1 MTGPKTS
8 RERNQQFMQEGA
20 ANAASVLRLLSNEH
34 RLLAL
39 CLLLEYGEMSVTE
52 LLEQLNLGQ
61 SALSQHLAR
70 LREAGLVTYRREAQT
85 LYYRIQDPD
94 VVRLIAVLK
103 NIYCP

>member
-1 MTGPKTS
+1 MMSTE
-8 RERNQQFMQEGA
+8 ERNQLFMREGA
-20 ANAASVLRLLSNEH
+20 AKAAAMLRLLSNEH

-52 LLEQLNLGQ
+52 LVQRLDLGQ
-61 SALSQHLAR
+61 SALSQHLAK
-70 LREAGLVTYRREAQT
+70 LRNAGLVAYRRDAQNF
-85 LYYRIQDPD
+85 YYRIHDPE

>member
-1 MTGPKTS
+1 M
-8 RERNQQFMQEGA
+8 RDGA
-20 ANAASVLRLLSNEH
+20 ANAAAVLRLLSNEN

-52 LLEQLNLGQ
+52 LLEQLDLGQ
-61 SALSQHLAR
+61 SALSQHLAK
-70 LREAGLVTYRREAQT
+70 LREAELVTYRRDAQT

-94 VVRLIAVLK
+94 VVRLIAALK

>member
-1 MTGPKTS
+1 MTS
-8 RERNQQFMQEGA
+8 RERNQLFMHEGA
-20 ANAASVLRLLSNEH
+20 AQAAAVLRLLSNKH

-52 LLEQLNLGQ
+52 LLEQLDLGQ
-61 SALSQHLAR
+61 SALSQHLAK
-70 LREAGLVTYRREAQT
+70 LREAKLVTYRREAQN
-85 LYYRIQDPD
+85 LYYRIKDPD

>member
-1 MTGPKTS
+1 MTP
-8 RERNQQFMQEGA
+8 RERNQKFMQEGA
-20 ANAASVLRLLSNEH
+20 GNAAATLRLLSNEH

-52 LLEQLNLGQ
+52 LLEQLDLGQ

>member
-1 MTGPKTS
+1 MTP
-8 RERNQQFMQEGA
+8 RERNQKFMQEGA
-20 ANAASVLRLLSNEH
+20 ANAAAVLRLLSNEH

-39 CLLLEYGEMSVTE
+39 CLLLEYGEMSVSE
-52 LLEQLNLGQ
+52 LVEQLDLGQ

-85 LYYRIQDPD
+85 LHYRIHDPD

>member
-1 MTGPKTS
+1 MTPS
-8 RERNQQFMQEGA
+8 ERNRQFMQEGA
-20 ANAASVLRLLSNEH
+20 AQAAAVLRLLSNEH

-39 CLLLEYGEMSVTE
+39 CLLLEYGEMSVSE
-52 LLEQLNLGQ
+52 LFEQLNLGQ
-61 SALSQHLAR
+61 SALSQHLAK

-85 LYYRIQDPD
+85 LYYRIHDPD